1 MNINSIT
8 LSIELYVVRS
18 QWFIVSC
25 NGNCRFPARERSF
38 LIMETTVP
46 FKGNW
51 RFLGGNQRLL
61 YMILMLDLYGLTI

>member
-18 QWFIVSC
+18 QW
-25 NGNCRFPARERSF
+25 F

>member
-18 QWFIVSC
+18 QWFI
-25 NGNCRFPARERSF
+25 ARERSF